1 MNGKKIGTST
11 AIEKLMITILDD
23 IAEVEADMVIKSQF
37 EGIVMAKNHGVYKG
51 RLNYFAE
58 KYKEL

>member
-1 MNGKKIGTST
+1 
-11 AIEKLMITILDD
+11 MITILDD

-37 EGIVMAKNHGVYKG
+37 EGIVMAKNHVVYKG
-51 RLNYFAE
+51 RLKYFAE